1 MNPLPPLAPSE
12 AEIARIGE
20 SLLDRTLPQKQW
32 THAAH
37 CIACLYLMLRRPD
50 IDVAKSLPGI
60 IWRYN
65 EATGT
70 PNNDQDGY
78 HETITRFYIQAIAA
92 YLARLPSGRPLA
104 EIVAG
109 FLASSFAARGFPLR
123 YWSKDRLMSVEAR
136 LVWVEPDL
144 RPLDLENLPL

>member
-1 MNPLPPLAPSE
+1 MYTVAS
-12 AEIARIGE
+12 GE
-20 SLLDRTLPQKQW
+20 PGASPKTAMVTCGGGK
-32 THAAH
+32 AAVR
-37 CIACLYLMLRRPD
+37 LQRP
-50 IDVAKSLPGI
+50 G
-60 IWRYN
+60 
-65 EATGT
+65 
-70 PNNDQDGY
+70 
-78 HETITRFYIQAIAA
+78 IAA

-136 LVWVEPDL
+136 RVWVEPDL